1 MQGPLTNIFTCYNK
15 VEAFLKKLDLWI
27 KRIQENT
34 YDMFPSYY
42 NMTEEKLLRKN
53 EINIM
58 QCLIKTHLSKIK
70 K

>member
-42 NMTEEKLLRKN
+42 NMTEEKLF
-53 EINIM
+53 
-58 QCLIKTHLSKIK
+58 K
-70 K
+70 KM